1 MTAADRRMRRALRTG
16 TAGLDTKD
24 DKALYVAA
32 RHEAWEA
39 VLEALVVDCD
49 KEFRHAAY
57 NAPENVDYRE
67 AYLIAKSLI
76 IDAVDGFDPSRA
88 SFGTYLQHSL
98 RAALKAE
105 SVQRSPG
112 FHIPK
117 RTLFR
122 FWKLRESCDSYLE
135 MQERCQEFDIAPDT
149 LRALWAALYGQRS
162 VDAGGTV
169 RSEYDD
175 GEGPEVEGLLRQEWV
190 EGPDISVWEAADSL
204 SDKQSE
210 ALMLWSQGLS
220 TVEIG
225 HRLGVDQS
233 TAWRRVEGA
242 LASLRGFYACGA

>member
-16 TAGLDTKD
+16 TSGLDTKD
-24 DKALYVAA
+24 DKALYVAS

-57 NAPENVDYRE
+57 NAPENVDSRE
-67 AYLIAKSLI
+67 AYMIAKSLI
-76 IDAVDGFDPSRA
+76 LDAVDGFDPSRA

-162 VDAGGTV
+162 VDAGGKV
-169 RSEYDD
+169 RSEYED
-175 GEGPEVEGLLRQEWV
+175 GDGPEVEGLLRQEWDN
-190 EGPDISVWEAADSL
+190 GPCVSVWEAVEIL
-204 SDKQSE
+204 SDKQYE
-210 ALMLWSQGLS
+210 ALMLWSKGLS

-225 HRLGVDQS
+225 DRLGITKQS
-233 TAWRRVEGA
+233 ASERVTGA
-242 LASLRGFYACGA
+242 VSVLRNFYAQP